1 MDVIKLRDELQRDE
15 GWRQWAYHDSEG
27 VLTIGYGRNIDPSG
41 PGLSR
46 EEALYLL
53 DNDITR
59 VCRQLDMH
67 IVWWRTLDDARAR
80 ALANMAF
87 CLGVAGLQR
96 FSMMLAALHA
106 GDWNTAAAEALDS
119 RWAQQVG
126 DRAKRIAEIFR
137 TGAE

>member
-1 MDVIKLRDELQRDE
+1 MDVIKLREDLQRDE
-15 GWRQWAYHDSEG
+15 GWRQWAYHDTSG
-27 VLTIGYGRNIDPSG
+27 VLTIGYGRNINASG
-41 PGLSR
+41 PGISR
-46 EEALYLL
+46 DEALYLL

-67 IVWWRTLDDARAR
+67 IVWWRSLDDARAR

-87 CLGVAGLQR
+87 NLGIAGLQK
-96 FSMMLAALHA
+96 FSMMLTALHA